1 MNDSNSHFSFTIFGM
16 KKSRNISTRH
26 KFIKQNN
33 DKFSKSPL
41 SMGNLINIST
51 PMEIKIS
58 ERTFHRIKATLRDD
72 YGIIIK
78 HSRTNDGFYLDEEN
92 Q

>member
-1 MNDSNSHFSFTIFGM
+1 
-16 KKSRNISTRH
+16 
-26 KFIKQNN
+26 
-33 DKFSKSPL
+33 
-41 SMGNLINIST
+41 MGNLINIST

-58 ERTFHRIKATLRDD
+58 ERTFHRLKATLRDD